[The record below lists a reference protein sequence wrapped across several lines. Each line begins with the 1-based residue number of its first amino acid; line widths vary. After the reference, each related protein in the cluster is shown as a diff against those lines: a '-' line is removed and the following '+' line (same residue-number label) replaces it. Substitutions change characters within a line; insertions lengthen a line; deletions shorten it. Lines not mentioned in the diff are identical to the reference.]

1 MFRHLII
8 LLFTLAALA
17 ASAQKWTN
25 YTEKNSGLIGN
36 NILAITTDH
45 RGNLWVGSTQGL
57 NKFKDG
63 QWTDYADFNEK
74 LKNQFVNCLV
84 VEGNTL

>member
-8 LLFTLAALA
+8 LLFALTA
-17 ASAQKWTN
+17 LTASAQKWTN

-36 NILAITTDH
+36 NILAVTSDN

-74 LKNQFVNCLV
+74 
-84 VEGNTL
+84 